1 MAAMHAAARPPIWP
15 NESECMP
22 AIPLVSIV
30 DDDDSVRE
38 AVLCLVKSLG
48 YAAVDF
54 CSAACF
60 LESEERQRTACLIA
74 DVRMPGMSGLE
85 LHQHLVRCGTS
96 IPTVLMTAH
105 ADAAARAQALKA
117 GVRFYMFKPLG
128 PDELLLCLRT
138 TMAG

>member
-1 MAAMHAAARPPIWP
+1 MPQLGPVLL
-15 NESECMP
+15 NESYCMS

-54 CSAACF
+54 RSAACF
-60 LESEERQRTACLIA
+60 LASGERQRTACLIA

-85 LHQHLVRCGTS
+85 LHQHLVRCGTP

-105 ADAAARAQALKA
+105 ADASARIQALKA
-117 GVRFYMFKPLG
+117 GVHFYMFKPLG
-128 PDELLLCLRT
+128 PDELLLCLRRS
-138 TMAG
+138 MAG

>member
-1 MAAMHAAARPPIWP
+1 M
-15 NESECMP
+15 S

-38 AVLCLVKSLG
+38 AVLGLVKSLG

-54 CSAACF
+54 RSAACF
-60 LESEERQRTACLIA
+60 LGSKERRRTACLIA

-85 LHQHLVRCGTS
+85 LHQHLVRCGTR
-96 IPTVLMTAH
+96 IPTLLMSAH
-105 ADAAARAQALKA
+105 ADGSARAQALKA

-138 TMAG
+138 AMPG